1 MDLFAFLSNI
11 LHTAFFAIFM
21 ACHPISYWL
30 MEAKLNRAQWYKK
43 EYAAC
48 SSNVIDPLSKNEKA
62 TTYIDESEEG

>member
-1 MDLFAFLSNI
+1 
-11 LHTAFFAIFM
+11 M